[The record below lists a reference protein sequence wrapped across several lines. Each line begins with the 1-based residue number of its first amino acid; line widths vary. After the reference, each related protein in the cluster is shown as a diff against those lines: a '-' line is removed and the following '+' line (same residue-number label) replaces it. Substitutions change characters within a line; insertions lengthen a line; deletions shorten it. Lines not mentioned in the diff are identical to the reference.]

1 MKFFVLNSTMKN
13 NFLFTVFLFVS
24 LCNFA
29 FSQTK
34 VSGIVVDK
42 ADQPVPF
49 ANIAFKDSNEGA
61 VANEDGR
68 FYIESVKTYST
79 LVVTSVG
86 FLDREITLGKAVSYN
101 FKVLLR
107 EAEILNE
114 VVIFTGKTSKTDNPA
129 L

>member
-1 MKFFVLNSTMKN
+1 L
-13 NFLFTVFLFVS
+13 L
-24 LCNFA
+24 
-29 FSQTK
+29 SQTK

-68 FYIESVKTYST
+68 F
-79 LVVTSVG
+79 
-86 FLDREITLGKAVSYN
+86 
-101 FKVLLR
+101 
-107 EAEILNE
+107 ILNQLKH
-114 VVIFTGKTSKTDNPA
+114 TA

>member
-1 MKFFVLNSTMKN
+1 
-13 NFLFTVFLFVS
+13 
-24 LCNFA
+24 
-29 FSQTK
+29 
-34 VSGIVVDK
+34 VDK

-49 ANIAFKDSNEGA
+49 ANIASKILMREQLLRWWS
-61 VANEDGR
+61 
-68 FYIESVKTYST
+68 FYIESVKTYGT

-114 VVIFTGKTSKTDNPA
+114 VVIFTGKHQNRQPCSGDSKKNMGKKTQKRFVFV
-129 L
+129 

>member
-1 MKFFVLNSTMKN
+1 L
-13 NFLFTVFLFVS
+13 LFA
-24 LCNFA
+24 N
-29 FSQTK
+29 K

-68 FYIESVKTYST
+68 FILNQLKRHFSGYFSWI
-79 LVVTSVG
+79 
-86 FLDREITLGKAVSYN
+86 LDREITLGKAVSYN

-114 VVIFTGKTSKTDNPA
+114 VVILLEKHQNRQPCSGDSKKNMGKKTQKRFVFV
-129 L
+129 

>member
-1 MKFFVLNSTMKN
+1 VVELFVLNSTMKN
-13 NFLFTVFLFVS
+13 NFLFTVFLLMTLSNFV
-24 LCNFA
+24 

-42 ADQPVPF
+42 SDQPVPF

-68 FYIESVKTYST
+68 FYIESTKTYVT

-86 FLDREITLGKAVSYN
+86 FSDREIALGKAVSYN
-101 FKVLLR
+101 FKVLMK
-107 EAEILNE
+107 EAESLNE
-114 VVIFTGKTSKTDNPA
+114 V
-129 L
+129 

>member
-1 MKFFVLNSTMKN
+1 VVLLWIK
-13 NFLFTVFLFVS
+13 
-24 LCNFA
+24 
-29 FSQTK
+29 QT
-34 VSGIVVDK
+34 
-42 ADQPVPF
+42 VPF

-68 FYIESVKTYST
+68 FYIESVKTYGT

-101 FKVLLR
+101 FVLR

-114 VVIFTGKTSKTDNPA
+114 VVFTGKTSKRTT
-129 L
+129 LL